1 MKFAV
6 TPYTIESIP
15 KFVDAG
21 VDIFIMGNETYAN
34 RLVHSFSNFELEEA
48 SELIASLGKELYI
61 SMNIMMHNKDIE
73 NIKTFLTYLKTL
85 KISGI
90 IFGEVGVYQV
100 AKELDM
106 VDLLI
111 YHPETLNTNFYDPI
125 FWNQLGIKGVT
136 ISKEI
141 TLEEIKNIC
150 KDSPLEVSMIGHGH
164 LNMFHSRRPL
174 IENFF
179 KYNRSEYEDLINNR
193 HLTIVEEIRNEA
205 YPIFQDLHGTHI
217 FRDKALE
224 SFQEVTSIRES
235 LDTFIIDGIFKDT
248 DYLIKVV
255 KDYQAILKAQD
266 QTLAEEISK
275 KYENDHDSGFL
286 YKKTVYDKY

>member
-6 TPYTIESIP
+6 TPYTIKSIP
-15 KFVDAG
+15 KFVEAG
-21 VDIFIMGNETYAN
+21 VDIFIMGNEAYAN
-34 RLVHSFSNFELEEA
+34 RLVHSYSNLELEEA
-48 SELIASLGKELYI
+48 SKLIASLEKELYI

-73 NIKTFLTYLKTL
+73 DIKQFLGFVKTL
-85 KISGI
+85 DISGI

-100 AKELDM
+100 AKELAM
-106 VDLLI
+106 EDLLI
-111 YHPETLNTNFYDPI
+111 YHPETLNTNLYDPI
-125 FWNQLGIKGVT
+125 FWDHLGIKGIT

-141 TLEEIKNIC
+141 TLEEMKNIC
-150 KDSPLEVSMIGHGH
+150 KDSPLEMSMIGHGH

-193 HLTIVEEIRNEA
+193 NLRIVEEIRNEA

-224 SFQEVTSIRES
+224 SFQEIQNIRES
-235 LDTFIIDGIFKDT
+235 LDVFIIDGIFKDD
-248 DYLIKVV
+248 DYLLKVV
-255 KDYQAILKAQD
+255 SEYQAILNQKE

-275 KYENDHDSGFL
+275 KYQEDHDSGFL